1 MSTSTA
7 TRHPRDY
14 GPRVADWER
23 KTAIP
28 MLTLAAI
35 SILLLL
41 VDLAIGSDPDFEGSA
56 VVSALVYADIAI
68 MLVFAIEFF
77 YRISTVPHDLR
88 IRYVLANPIDVLVV
102 LVVGAQPLRLLRS
115 ARALRA
121 LRAVRV
127 AAMVGKGSKQSRIA
141 AVTRDR
147 LVHGVTIVIIA
158 VAAGA
163 YAFAFLEGPD
173 TDRFGDIA
181 DAFWWSAATI
191 TTLGPGIALE
201 STGSRVVALALTAV
215 GLIVVAALAGTI
227 SAFFVESSP
236 TGSREQPTEPTHI
249 GSEGASS

>member
-7 TRHPRDY
+7 TRQPRDY
-14 GPRVADWER
+14 GDRVADWER

-28 MLTLAAI
+28 MLILAAI
-35 SILLLL
+35 SIVLLLA
-41 VDLAIGSDPDFEGSA
+41 DLAIGSDPDFEGSA
-56 VVSALVYADIAI
+56 VVNALVYADIVI
-68 MLVFAIEFF
+68 MIVFAIEFF
-77 YRISTVPHDLR
+77 YRISMVPHDLR
-88 IRYVLANPIDVLVV
+88 LRYVLAHPIDVLVV

-121 LRAVRV
+121 LRAVRF
-127 AAMVGKGSKQSRIA
+127 ATMVGKGSKQSRIA
-141 AVTRDR
+141 AVTQDR
-147 LVHGVTIVIIA
+147 LVHGLTIVIVA

-163 YAFAFLEGPD
+163 YAFAFFEGPD

-201 STGSRVVALALTAV
+201 STGIRVVALALTAV

-227 SAFFVESSP
+227 SAIFVETSP
-236 TGSREQPTEPTHI
+236 TGSQEQSTEPPPT
-249 GSEGASS
+249 GSEGAPS